1 MASSLS
7 KIVNK
12 LSEGFSRIKYKFE
25 YNDKEFETGA
35 IKLKYCDCFLES
47 RNLKDDSTKR
57 KCWCCNKNYQNKFY
71 EKLNK
76 NYF

>member
-25 YNDKEFETGA
+25 YNDKEFET
-35 IKLKYCDCFLES
+35 
-47 RNLKDDSTKR
+47 
-57 KCWCCNKNYQNKFY
+57 
-71 EKLNK
+71 
-76 NYF
+76 